1 MTGYI
6 KKSKREEIKQRL
18 LTLGVKPEDI
28 KEEFIRGSGP
38 GGQKI
43 NKANICVQIT
53 HRPSGITVKCQQ
65 TRSRESNRF
74 FARRILA
81 EKLEQKIR
89 GKESLKEQLIR
100 KIRAQKKKRSRRAR
114 EKMLR
119 QKHHRS
125 EIKLLR
131 KKTGMNSSD

>member
-28 KEEFIRGSGP
+28 KEGFIRGSGP

-53 HRPSGITVKCQQ
+53 HSPSGITVKCQQ

-119 QKHHRS
+119 QKHHHS

-131 KKTGMNSSD
+131 KKPGMNRSD